1 MEVDK
6 NGGDKYN
13 TKIAQIKEI
22 LNNERIKNKSI
33 IEQLSKEIDNEE
45 EENIN
50 LKNQLKSLKK
60 ELEQEKENNEK
71 LNDKINNLINE
82 LNQEKENNQKLYID
96 NKNILSQL
104 DQEKEAT
111 HNLLKKITKLNYSLD
126 EEIHFNKKMHEKLKT
141 YEASTNK
148 NLQKIQELIDEL
160 GEKEQIIDRLR
171 IKLARYPFD
180 LATGERMMSVIFL
193 SSDRRIISS
202 IICKNTDEFSEIEEK
217 LYKQYPQCRKYD
229 ICFRHRGKKINRYYS
244 LENNKIYDNDMIE
257 IEFI

>member
-1 MEVDK
+1 MDVDK

-50 LKNQLKSLKK
+50 LKNKMKTLKK
-60 ELEQEKENNEK
+60 ELEEEKDKNEK
-71 LNDKINNLINE
+71 LNDKINDLQNE
-82 LNQEKENNQKLYID
+82 LIQEKENNQKLNI
-96 NKNILSQL
+96 KNNHLLLQL
-104 DQEKEAT
+104 DKEKEENY
-111 HNLLKKITKLNYSLD
+111 NLLKKVSKLNYSLD
-126 EEIHFNKKMHEKLKT
+126 EEISFNKKMYEKIKT
-141 YEASTNK
+141 YEVSTNQ
-148 NLQKIQELIDEL
+148 NLKKIQELIDEL
-160 GEKEQIIDRLR
+160 GEKEKNIDRLR

-180 LATGERMMSVIFL
+180 LSTGERMMSVIFL

-202 IICKNTDEFSEIEEK
+202 VICKNTDEFTKIEDE
-217 LYKQYPQCRKYD
+217 LYKELPECRKYD
-229 ICFRHRGKKINRYYS
+229 ICFRHRGRKINRYHS
-244 LENNKIYDNDMIE
+244 LENNKIYNNDIIE